1 VTHLG
6 DRLVNG
12 QPLPDIGQRYVLQS
26 LIGEGGMGEVYLG
39 KDLQMGRD
47 VAVKIFKGE
56 GLRFGREIN
65 IHSNLP
71 HPAIVQAFD
80 AGEKNGHRYIV
91 MEYVDGKTLE
101 TVIAEQTR
109 SNYPFPILRACD
121 IICDVLSALSYTHE
135 KGIIHRDIKPG
146 NILVNHDIEKKK
158 GFVKI
163 ADFGIAKRVQKQV
176 GDQTLTFVNTSIGT
190 AGYMAP
196 EQIRGGEVD
205 GRADV
210 FGATVVLYHLIEGRM
225 PFDNTPS
232 TERDK
237 KNENVLTKEV
247 TRVERADAKL
257 EAIILKNL
265 QKNPEDRQS
274 SQEMHESMQAYLR
287 GDRVTLH
294 GKNPRR
300 ERVLRRNTKI
310 FVTAASIL
318 AITSSMIGVSRYV
331 EILKSEN
338 EVMSKAEVFPGHPKY
353 PFELLKKIQ
362 VENDIER
369 KKDLLVN
376 LEGYAVDR
384 MAWIYESELRK
395 SVDET
400 RNFSR
405 EQRNIF
411 PFGTSRRKNGH
422 ILDLLRGD
430 TTGPHIIPLFYKM
443 FKHYSDPRFRD
454 DVKASKFLNE
464 FFHFSS
470 SLFFSENESINL
482 ALVRFSHPYGLIETD
497 LAAYHPEIYSTRSE
511 EIKLFKSN
519 FADSISRIIETR
531 YNPYTKAIQRRG
543 TNDSSNKNPV
553 DSARDHRTMF
563 ALTTGFRL
571 LDLRKD
577 VFTIKDHGSRV
588 KKVDDYIDILIKD
601 ADTKINELIDR
612 DTGVPKTNLYQNHTA
627 FITGLSQRIEL
638 LREIEAWNE
647 HSNNNS
653 YTKQFVANVEG
664 LSSNFRYLVAEK
676 RIEYESIERLMLQ
689 KIFAGRSSL
698 ILPYQVGK
706 ESSKDPVD
714 TVATMRLVEGLERLR
729 WNDYEDEKI
738 KILGE
743 LASPKFISGIS
754 EGIVDINNPN
764 GLLKS
769 ASYENNAEMKD
780 MTFIETDYLFIR
792 NLRALRPQQKIKYN

>member
-1 VTHLG
+1 MVVTHLG
-6 DRLVNG
+6 DRLVDG
-12 QPLPDIGQRYVLQS
+12 EPLPDIGQRYVLQS

-39 KDLQMGRD
+39 RDLQMGRD

-101 TVIAEQTR
+101 TVLAEQTR
-109 SNYPFPILRACD
+109 SNYPFPIPRACD

-146 NILVNHDIEKKK
+146 NILVNHDSEKKK

-163 ADFGIAKRVQKQV
+163 ADFGIAKRVQKQI

-196 EQIRGGEVD
+196 EQIRGAAVD
-205 GRADV
+205 GKADV
-210 FGATVVLYHLIEGRM
+210 FGATVVLYQLIEGRL
-225 PFDNTPS
+225 PFGNTPS
-232 TERDK
+232 TERDRR
-237 KNENVLTKEV
+237 NENVLKKEV
-247 TRVERADAKL
+247 THVERVDAKL
-257 EAIILKNL
+257 ESIILKNL

-274 SQEMHESMQAYLR
+274 SQEMYESMQAYMR

-294 GKNPRR
+294 GKNPRK
-300 ERVLRRNTKI
+300 ERVMRRNAKI
-310 FVTAASIL
+310 FVTAVSML
-318 AITSSMIGVSRYV
+318 AITGSMIGVSRYV
-331 EILKSEN
+331 EVLKSEN
-338 EVMSKAEVFPGHPKY
+338 ELMSKQEVFPGHPKY
-353 PFELLKKIQ
+353 PLELLKKIQ
-362 VENDIER
+362 AENNIER
-369 KKDLLVN
+369 KKDLLVD

-400 RNFSR
+400 RKLPR

-411 PFGTSRRKNGH
+411 PFGTSRSKNGH
-422 ILDLLRGD
+422 ILDLLGGD

-443 FKHYSDPRFRD
+443 FKHYSDPRFQD
-454 DVKASKFLNE
+454 NAKASKFLNE

-470 SLFFSENESINL
+470 SLFFSENESVNL
-482 ALVRFSHPYGLIETD
+482 ALVRFSHPYALIETD
-497 LAAYHPEIYSTRSE
+497 LAAHHPEIYYARSE

-519 FADSISRIIETR
+519 FADSVSRIIETR
-531 YNPYTKAIQRRG
+531 YNPHTKTIQRRG
-543 TNDSSNKNPV
+543 TNDSFNKNPV
-553 DSARDHRTMF
+553 DAARDHRTMF

-577 VFTIKDHGSRV
+577 VFSIKDHGSRV
-588 KKVDDYIDILIKD
+588 KNVDDYIDILIKD
-601 ADTKINELIDR
+601 ADTKIKALIYK
-612 DTGVPKTNLYQNHTA
+612 DTGIPKTNLYQNHTA
-627 FITGLSQRIEL
+627 LITGLSQRIEL

-647 HSNNNS
+647 HSSNKS
-653 YTKQFVANVEG
+653 YTKQFVANAQD
-664 LSSNFRYLVAEK
+664 LSIDVRNLIAAK
-676 RIEYESIERLMLQ
+676 RAEYESIERLMLQ

-698 ILPYQVGK
+698 ILPYEVGK
-706 ESSKDPVD
+706 ESTKDPVD
-714 TVATMRLVEGLERLR
+714 TVATMRLVEGLTRLQ
-729 WNDYEDEKI
+729 WKDYEDEKI
-738 KILGE
+738 NILSE
-743 LASPKFISGIS
+743 LASPKFISGVS
-754 EGIVDINNPN
+754 EGVVNVENPN
-764 GLLKS
+764 GLLKN
-769 ASYENNAEMKD
+769 ASYENNTEMKN
-780 MTFIETDYLFIR
+780 MTFIETDYLFIKS
-792 NLRALRPQQKIKYN
+792 LRALRPQ